1 MATGTKKSRS
11 KAIMGFLEE
20 MNPEAL
26 LMDGFEEA
34 LVGVASQHSNG
45 PLALYDRDK
54 CIQVL
59 VDGGMTWEGAE
70 EFFSFNCEGAY
81 IGPRTPI
88 IAEFD
93 LATLSGD

>member
-1 MATGTKKSRS
+1 
-11 KAIMGFLEE
+11 

-45 PLALYDRDK
+45 PLALYDRNK

-59 VDGGMTWEGAE
+59 VDGGMTHEGAE
-70 EFFSFNCEGAY
+70 EYFCFNCEGAY
-81 IGPRTPI
+81 VGPCTPI

-93 LATLSGD
+93 LSTLSGD